1 MTGCFGSGPAN
12 HFGGN
17 MWTVVYTA
25 QDRQMSDN
33 LCDALRGKNILV
45 KIIGAASEN
54 KFDILVPSTE
64 VEQAHDVLIDMTF

>member
-1 MTGCFGSGPAN
+1 
-12 HFGGN
+12 

-33 LCDALRGKNILV
+33 LCDALRSKDILV

-64 VEQAHDVLIDMTF
+64 VEQAHGVLIDITF

>member
-1 MTGCFGSGPAN
+1 
-12 HFGGN
+12 

-25 QDRQMSDN
+25 QDKNVSEAM
-33 LCDALRGKNILV
+33 CDALRNKEILV

-64 VEQAHDVLIDMTF
+64 VEQAHSILIDMTF

>member
-1 MTGCFGSGPAN
+1 
-12 HFGGN
+12 

-25 QDRQMSDN
+25 QDKNISEV
-33 LCDALRGKNILV
+33 LCNALRNKEILV

-64 VEQAHDVLIDMTF
+64 VEQAHNILIDMTF

>member
-1 MTGCFGSGPAN
+1 
-12 HFGGN
+12 

-25 QDRQMSDN
+25 QDRQSSDN
-33 LCDALRGKNILV
+33 LCNALRSKQILV

-64 VEQAHDVLIDMTF
+64 VEQAHNVLIDMTF

>member
-1 MTGCFGSGPAN
+1 
-12 HFGGN
+12 

-33 LCDALRGKNILV
+33 LCNALRSKHILV

-64 VEQAHDVLIDMTF
+64 VEQAHGVLIDMTF